1 MAMWSGGQYQLG
13 FRVQESGFRLIKA
26 FPALNLQSKQRSEFK
41 SGFSPV
47 ADQPLRFEPN
57 RGQTDPE
64 VKAYCRTQNY
74 TAFFTGQEIVFGFP
88 RSLPLPAQT
97 SFPQKQPP
105 TPCQQASIPEGSPL
119 TIAFS
124 GASPASRLNFEQPL
138 PGYSHF
144 LVGAE
149 KNKWVRD
156 IPGSARIRY
165 ENLYPGIDLVGY
177 GSEGLLEYDFV
188 VSPQADPARIVLE
201 LAGASR
207 VELDPVGNLHIETPH
222 GTLIQH
228 RPTLYQCVS
237 DRRQEI
243 SGRYRVRALTAS
255 DTFRVTFDLDSYDT
269 RLPLVIDP
277 VVKYATFLGGD
288 GDNAARAVAIDSD
301 GNCYVAGTTSALLF
315 PGVTS
320 PGPNQGGFDLFVSK
334 LNPTGSSAVFTT
346 FLGGGFDDE
355 AESIAVDT
363 TGAVVVVGTTR
374 SPDFPLEK
382 PIQSKFGGFPD
393 TVSSDAFLTRLSP
406 AGNALEMS
414 TFLGGSAQDAGYGVA
429 IDRQRQVYI
438 AGVTQSADFPVVHAV
453 QPAFSNLTDAFV
465 AKINAAGTQLVYA
478 TYLGGVD
485 FDAGYA
491 IAADAVGNAY
501 LTGSTASNAQT
512 FPAVPAFTIPFGGV
526 TDAFVAKINP
536 TGSKL
541 EFCRYFGGSEF
552 DSGEGIA
559 VDPAGNVYVAGE
571 TRSPRLPVV
580 NPVQDTLLGA
590 TDGFVVK
597 FDPTGLKT
605 NFLTYLGGR
614 NTDQVQ
620 ALAIDPSGTVYVAGK
635 TQSGDFPLVE
645 PTQVSPDD
653 LNFNGFVTRI
663 DPIQGRLL
671 FSTFI
676 GGTASDEV
684 TALAVDAK
692 ANIVLAGNTVSVN
705 FPTVDPLQPEFCGD
719 TSAFIARIDAVLA
732 PPEAPAGLT
741 ALGISA
747 TEIDLEWTDQS
758 TTETGFVIERQF
770 EDQPQFVELTT
781 LSASQTRFRDNRL
794 QPATAYRY
802 RVKAVN
808 AGGSSGY
815 TNEAQAKTLPV
826 DDQEPPMV
834 WVLSPNGGEQFARQ
848 EPITLSW
855 ATADN
860 RTVVEQTVDLSTDG
874 GQTFELVVAAGLA
887 GEITEFLFLPP
898 ADLSTT
904 TCRIRVTALDGAG
917 NQGEDVSDAD
927 FTINPADET
936 PPQVQIVFPNGGEV
950 FKGGQIVTFRWLSSD
965 NRQVTRQDV
974 RLSTDGGATFS
985 VEIGSGLSGDVQS
998 FDFEIPRRTLKTK
1011 RARLQ
1016 VLVRDE
1022 AGNQATDVSDADF
1035 KVKK

>member
-1 MAMWSGGQYQLG
+1 MWSGGPCQLG
-13 FRVQESGFRLIKA
+13 VRVQGSGARLNKA
-26 FPALNLQSKQRSEFK
+26 FPVLNLQSNPE
-41 SGFSPV
+41 SGFKKVFSPLV
-47 ADQPLRFEPN
+47 DEPLRFEPN

-64 VKAYCRTQNY
+64 VKAYCRTPAY

-88 RSLPLPAQT
+88 RSLPVSAKT
-97 SFPQKQPP
+97 SLPQKQSPA
-105 TPCQQASIPEGSPL
+105 PCQQASIPESSPL
-119 TIAFS
+119 TIAFA
-124 GASPASRLNFEQPL
+124 GASQAPTLSFEERL

-177 GSEGLLEYDFV
+177 GKNGSLEYDFV

-201 LAGASR
+201 LAGANR
-207 VELDPVGNLHIETPH
+207 VELDPAGNLHIETPH

-228 RPTLYQCVS
+228 QPTIYQSVS

-243 SGRYRVRALTAS
+243 SGRYRVRALAS
-255 DTFRVTFDLDSYDT
+255 SGTFRVTFDLDSYDT
-269 RLPLVIDP
+269 GLPLVIDP

-288 GDNAARAVAIDSD
+288 GENAACAVAIDSD

-320 PGPNQGGFDLFVSK
+320 PRPNQGGFDIFVSK
-334 LNPTGSSAVFTT
+334 LNPTGSSVVFTT

-393 TVSSDAFLTRLSP
+393 AVSSDAFITRLTP
-406 AGNALEMS
+406 DGNALEMS
-414 TFLGGSAQDAGYGVA
+414 SFLGGSAQDAGYGVA
-429 IDRQRQVYI
+429 LDRQHQVYI
-438 AGVTQSADFPVVHAV
+438 VGVTQSADFPVVRAV

-580 NPVQDTLLGA
+580 HPVQDTFLGA
-590 TDGFVVK
+590 TDGFVAK

-645 PTQVSPDD
+645 PTQINPDD

-741 ALGISA
+741 ALGVSA

-781 LSASQTRFRDNRL
+781 LPASQTRFRDTRL
-794 QPATAYRY
+794 QSATVYRY

-815 TNEAQAKTLPV
+815 TNEAQAKTLSV

-860 RTVVEQTVDLSTDG
+860 RTVVEQTVDLSMDR
-874 GQTFELVVAAGLA
+874 GQSFELVVAAGLA
-887 GEITEFLFLPP
+887 GETTEFLFLPP

-917 NQGEDVSDAD
+917 NQGEDASDAD

-950 FKGGQIVTFRWLSSD
+950 LKGGQIVTFQWLSSD

-985 VEIGSGLSGDVQS
+985 VEVGSGLSGDVQR

-1016 VLVRDE
+1016 VLVTDE

-1035 KVKK
+1035 KIKK